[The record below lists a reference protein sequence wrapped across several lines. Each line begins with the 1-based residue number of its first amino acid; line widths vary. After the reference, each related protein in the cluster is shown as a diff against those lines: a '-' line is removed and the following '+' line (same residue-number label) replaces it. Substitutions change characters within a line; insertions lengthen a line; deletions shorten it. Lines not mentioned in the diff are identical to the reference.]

1 MKQLF
6 ENWHH
11 FISEQ
16 EEEKTKLAKI
26 AIFDSQN
33 RALIVKRASGTSWM
47 PGKWSLVGGHVEE
60 GETAEEGMRRET
72 KEETSLD
79 LGSMDLISVDTIQME
94 GKDDLAN
101 IHFYATREFTGD
113 VTLDYENDDFAWIA
127 MEEIEQYDSVPDL
140 KSSLK
145 KALEWLDSHE
155 SPGQRA
161 GMGWS
166 N

>member
-1 MKQLF
+1 MC
-6 ENWHH
+6 
-11 FISEQ
+11 IR
-16 EEEKTKLAKI
+16 
-26 AIFDSQN
+26 D
-33 RALIVKRASGTSWM
+33 R
-47 PGKWSLVGGHVEE
+47 